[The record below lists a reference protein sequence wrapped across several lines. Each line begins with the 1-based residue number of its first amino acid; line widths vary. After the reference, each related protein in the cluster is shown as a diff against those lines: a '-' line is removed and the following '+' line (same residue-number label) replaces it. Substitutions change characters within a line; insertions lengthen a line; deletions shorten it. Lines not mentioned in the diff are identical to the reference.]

1 MLNMTRLLLLAIVLF
16 FNAGGVLAQGNA
28 AAPAKAATNPGKAT
42 PKALFREINWDELVP
57 KDWDPFKEMKDL
69 NLAGLSDSDPRATAA
84 LKRMREFWDNAPVN
98 PKLEDQ
104 AVRIPGYVVPLD
116 DATTGLKEFLLVPY
130 FGACIHTP
138 PPPANQIVHVVPRS
152 AAKFR
157 SMDTG
162 WVSGTLKAAKSDT
175 AMGASGYRL
184 DAVIVEAYVDK
195 PK

>member
-1 MLNMTRLLLLAIVLF
+1 MNRLLVVILTLLTASTL
-16 FNAGGVLAQGNA
+16 ALAQGTA
-28 AAPAKAATNPGKAT
+28 ATTAAPAKAASPAAKAA
-42 PKALFREINWDELVP
+42 PYREINWDELVP
-57 KDWDPFKEMKDL
+57 KDWDPFKEMKEM
-69 NLAGLSDSDPRATAA
+69 NMAGLSDADPRAADMM
-84 LKRMREFWDNAPVN
+84 KRMRDIFDNAPVN
-98 PKLEDQ
+98 PKMNDQ
-104 AVRIPGYVVPLD
+104 SVRIPGYVVPLD
-116 DATTGLKEFLLVPY
+116 DSTTGLKEFLLVPY

-157 SMDTG
+157 SMDTV

-184 DAVIVEAYVDK
+184 DAVVVEPYAEK